1 MNGSLALIGSGEY
14 LPAMAAFEKSLLDD
28 AIAHGKAP
36 TYIQIPTAAGKE
48 SADRIDYWK
57 KLGQSQAQRIGVNS
71 IHLPIYTREDAYK
84 QEHVD
89 AINNSALMY
98 MSGGDPHHLATTLID
113 TPVWSAI
120 VSNWQSGAS
129 LAGCSAGAMVL
140 SSQIPNFRFTKN
152 PPTQGLNLLP
162 NVRVIPHFNKFFRW
176 IPESAAKVLILTE
189 KVRTGCAK
197 FLPCSAESITLSSY
211 KAFSASLNWPSLFSF
226 SGGHFQP
233 RKIPLLNN
241 SVGNLKNLCANYAGN
256 RKELINGTCCSY
268 WRLSWT
274 WP

>member
-1 MNGSLALIGSGEY
+1 MNGSLALVGSGEY

-28 AIAHGKAP
+28 AIARGKAP

-48 SADRIDYWK
+48 SAERLDYWK
-57 KLGQSQAQRIGVNS
+57 QLGQAQAQRIGVNS
-71 IHLPIYTREDAYK
+71 THLPIYRREDAFN

-120 VSNWQSGAS
+120 LSNWASGAS

-140 SSQIPNFRFTKN
+140 SSQIPNFRLTKS

-162 NVRVIPHFNKFFRW
+162 NIRVIPHFNKFFRW
-176 IPESAAKVLILTE
+176 IPESAAKVLLHVPSDAILIGVDEMTAIVKRAGSDHWVVVGDA
-189 KVRTGCAK
+189 KVHVLKG
-197 FLPCSAESITLSSY
+197 LPDQVLHDGQVIDLTIS
-211 KAFSASLNWPSLFSF
+211 
-226 SGGHFQP
+226 QQ
-233 RKIPLLNN
+233 
-241 SVGNLKNLCANYAGN
+241 
-256 RKELINGTCCSY
+256 
-268 WRLSWT
+268 
-274 WP
+274 